1 MDTVRVPVQGNK
13 HHSQAGSLLLWL
25 ALAILLQGG
34 SSVLA
39 QAATGSIA
47 GDLYYPPGES
57 IPALGIYA
65 FPVANSSVAYVVHT
79 APVDKSYEMSGLPV
93 GVYEVVA
100 YTEST
105 QAGGTAGGGYT
116 EAVLCGSQPACT
128 DHSLVAVTVTGGA
141 SLTNIDPWDW
151 NAPAGSFPP
160 KPGDTR

>member
-1 MDTVRVPVQGNK
+1 MDTVRVPLQRNK
-13 HHSQAGSLLLWL
+13 LHSQIGSLLLSL

-47 GDLYYPPGES
+47 GDLYYPPGDS
-57 IPALGIYA
+57 IPALDIYA
-65 FPVANSSVAYVVHT
+65 FPVGNSSVAFVVHA
-79 APVDKSYEMSGLPV
+79 APGDKSYQMTGLPV
-93 GVYEVVA
+93 GVYDVVA

-105 QAGGTAGGGYT
+105 QVGGTTGGGYT

-128 DHSLVAVTVTGGA
+128 NHSLVVVTVTGGA